1 MNLLKLSLASLSL
14 LTLFSCSKNETTPQT
29 KPNPIKETELHQV
42 KFTVQGFSQTYRPFE
57 TKASTNKLT
66 TKSTPIDNIFYVLL
80 DNQNLPIDTF
90 SSKIVDSKSKL
101 DLNLQNGEYTLRAIG
116 YKGRGNVSK
125 IYKKYESTY
134 LDYGSITF
142 NNIESTEIGDT
153 FILEKKF
160 QVSRDTAFAGLT
172 LKRFNAKLEINI
184 LDKIP
189 ASASHIEVA
198 VNGESNAYSFLSAK
212 YPSTLTIQNSS
223 LLSTVSSI
231 YSLRGQSNQT
241 ISTNILPP
249 DQDWSNFKEV
259 VTPVKINVYDVN
271 GKVII
276 TRDILD
282 VKIMPNTITRLSG
295 NLFED
300 LTKDKSSSFAI
311 TVDENYAKNIITQK
325 F

>member
-57 TKASTNKLT
+57 TKASTNKRT
-66 TKSTPIDNIFYVLL
+66 TKSNSIDNIFYVLL

-101 DLNLQNGEYTLRAIG
+101 DLNLQNGEYTLRAFG
-116 YKGRGNVSK
+116 YNNPGNVSK
-125 IYKKYESTY
+125 YYTKYKNTN
-134 LDYGSITF
+134 LGYGSITF

-153 FILEKKF
+153 FIFEKKF

-189 ASASHIEVA
+189 ASANHIDVA
-198 VNGESNAYSFLSAK
+198 VNGESKAYSFLSAE

-249 DQDWSNFKEV
+249 DQDWSNFKEI

-300 LTKDKSSSFAI
+300 LTKDKTSSFAI
-311 TVDENYAKNIITQK
+311 TVDGNYSKNIITQK

>member
-57 TKASTNKLT
+57 TKASTKTQTNK
-66 TKSTPIDNIFYVLL
+66 SNPIDNIFYVLL
-80 DNQNLPIDTF
+80 DNKNLPIDTF

-101 DLNLQNGEYTLRAIG
+101 DLNLQNGEYTLRAFG
-116 YKGRGNVSK
+116 YKDQGNLSK
-125 IYKKYESTY
+125 YYTKYKITNLE
-134 LDYGSITF
+134 YGSITF
-142 NNIESTEIGDT
+142 NNIRSTEIGDT

-184 LDKIP
+184 LDRIP
-189 ASASHIEVA
+189 SNANHIEIA
-198 VNGESNAYSFLSAK
+198 TKGEISAYYFFSESSPSFL
-212 YPSTLTIQNSS
+212 TFQNSS
-223 LLSTVSSI
+223 LLSTVSTI
-231 YSLRGQSNQT
+231 YSLRGQSNQS

-259 VTPVKINVYDVN
+259 FTPVKINVYDVN

-282 VKIMPNTITRLSG
+282 VKIKPNTITRLSG

-311 TVDENYAKNIITQK
+311 TVDGNYAKNIITQK

>member
-14 LTLFSCSKNETTPQT
+14 LTLFSCSKYETTPQT

-57 TKASTNKLT
+57 TKASTKTQGNK
-66 TKSTPIDNIFYVLL
+66 SNPIDKIFYVLL

-90 SSKIVDSKSKL
+90 SSKIVDSKSRL

-116 YKGRGNVSK
+116 YKDQGNVSK
-125 IYKKYESTY
+125 GYIKYKDANVGYR
-134 LDYGSITF
+134 SITF
-142 NNIESTEIGDT
+142 NSIASTEIGDT
-153 FILEKKF
+153 FNLEKKF

-189 ASASHIEVA
+189 ATANHIEIA
-198 VNGESNAYSFLSAK
+198 TKGKSAAYSF
-212 YPSTLTIQNSS
+212 YNDNFPSLLTGANSS
-223 LLSTVSSI
+223 LLSTVSTI

-249 DQDWSNFKEV
+249 DQEWSNFKEV
-259 VTPVKINVYDVN
+259 FTPVKINVYDVN

>member
-101 DLNLQNGEYTLRAIG
+101 DLNLQNGEYTLRAFG
-116 YKGRGNVSK
+116 YKNQGNVSK
-125 IYKKYESTY
+125 YYTKYKNTY

-184 LDKIP
+184 MDKIP
-189 ASASHIEVA
+189 ASANHIEIA
-198 VNGESNAYSFLSAK
+198 TKGKSIAYGLISESS
-212 YPSTLTIQNSS
+212 PSLLTFTNSS
-223 LLSTVSSI
+223 LLSTVTTI
-231 YSLRGQSNQT
+231 YSLRGQSNQS

-259 VTPVKINVYDVN
+259 FTPVKINVYDVN

-300 LTKDKSSSFAI
+300 LTKDKTSSFAI
-311 TVDENYAKNIITQK
+311 TVDGNYAKNIITQK

>member
-1 MNLLKLSLASLSL
+1 MNLLKLSLASISL

-57 TKASTNKLT
+57 TKASTKTQTNK
-66 TKSTPIDNIFYVLL
+66 SNPIDNIFYVLL

-101 DLNLQNGEYTLRAIG
+101 DLNLQNGEYTLRAMG
-116 YKGRGNVSK
+116 YKDLSDIYK
-125 IYKKYESTY
+125 IYKKYKQTNLLY
-134 LDYGSITF
+134 RSITF
-142 NNIESTEIGDT
+142 NNIKSTEIGDT

-184 LDKIP
+184 LDRIP
-189 ASASHIEVA
+189 SNANHIEIA
-198 VNGESNAYSFLSAK
+198 TKGEISAYYFFSESSPSFL
-212 YPSTLTIQNSS
+212 TFQNSS
-223 LLSTVSSI
+223 LLSTVSTI

-259 VTPVKINVYDVN
+259 FTPVKINVYDVN

-282 VKIMPNTITRLSG
+282 VKIKPNTITRLSG
-295 NLFED
+295 NLFEN

-311 TVDENYAKNIITQK
+311 TVDGNYAKNIITQK

>member
-57 TKASTNKLT
+57 TKASTKTQTNK
-66 TKSTPIDNIFYVLL
+66 SNPIDNIFYVLL

-101 DLNLQNGEYTLRAIG
+101 DLNLQNGEYTLRAFG
-116 YKGRGNVSK
+116 YNDPGNVSK
-125 IYKKYESTY
+125 YYNKYKNTNLGYS
-134 LDYGSITF
+134 SITF

-198 VNGESNAYSFLSAK
+198 VNGESKAYSFLSAK

-249 DQDWSNFKEV
+249 DQEWFNFKEV
-259 VTPVKINVYDVN
+259 FTPVKINVYDFN
-271 GKVII
+271 GKVIL